1 MSERDDFE
9 ALFREHLPFID
20 HAVASVTRVLGLRG
34 ADAEEFAAWARERLW
49 EGEYAILR
57 RWRGESRLT
66 TYLTT
71 VVVNL
76 GREFRVKRWGRW
88 RPSAAAQRLGPLAVR
103 LETLVYRDGLRLDEA
118 AELLRT
124 RGETDASDRTLA
136 ALLAQVPERA
146 RARRADDRE
155 VPVETIADDATADD
169 AVLDQESSAE
179 RRATYQALGDAVAR
193 LAPDERIVIRMHFL
207 EGRSLADVAR
217 VLDVPQKPLYRV
229 KDRALRTLALALHA
243 AGVTREQV
251 RGLLGGALV
260 DVPSAD
266 ATPAD
271 ATAGDGG
278 DTDGSWPSNESCDSN
293 RETDASASSDSAQH
307 GRSES

>member
-1 MSERDDFE
+1 MSERDDYE
-9 ALFREHLPFID
+9 ALFRDHLPFID

-34 ADAEEFAAWARERLW
+34 ADAEEFAAWARTRLW

-57 RWRGESRLT
+57 KWRGESRLT

-88 RPSAAAQRLGPLAVR
+88 RASAAAQRLGPLAVR

-124 RGETDASDRTLA
+124 RGETDASDRALA
-136 ALLAQVPERA
+136 GLLARVPVRA
-146 RARRADDRE
+146 RPRRHDDGE
-155 VPVETIADDATADD
+155 VPIESIADDAAADD
-169 AVLDQESSAE
+169 ALLEQESHAE
-179 RRATYQALGDAVAR
+179 RRAAYRALRDAVAC
-193 LAPDERIVIRMHFL
+193 LTPDERIVIRMHYL
-207 EGRSLADVAR
+207 EGRSIADVAR
-217 VLDVPQKPLYRV
+217 ALCTEQKPLYRM
-229 KDRALRTLALALHA
+229 KDRALHTLAAQLHA

-251 RGLLGGALV
+251 RSLLGGAL
-260 DVPSAD
+260 AD
-266 ATPAD
+266 AAES
-271 ATAGDGG
+271 GESGE
-278 DTDGSWPSNESCDSN
+278 SWPSNRSCDTN
-293 RETDASASSDSAQH
+293 RGTDTSASSDSDQP